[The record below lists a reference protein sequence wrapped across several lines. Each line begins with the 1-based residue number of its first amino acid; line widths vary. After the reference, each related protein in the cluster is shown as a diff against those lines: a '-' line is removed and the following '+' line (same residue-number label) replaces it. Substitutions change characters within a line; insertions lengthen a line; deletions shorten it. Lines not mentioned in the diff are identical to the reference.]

1 MVVGVEV
8 DWLLAVFILLFEAF
22 EVFERVGVESLKVV
36 KVEVVE
42 H

>member
-1 MVVGVEV
+1 
-8 DWLLAVFILLFEAF
+8 LLFEAF
-22 EVFERVGVESLKVV
+22 EVFERVGVESLKIL